1 MKIMASKNKQN
12 LNDEMTDFPLD
23 LDQLLSHT
31 DAAGNQEIAQAL
43 GSLVSSA
50 IELTKLASD
59 YETITSADDFLKLYH
74 KCFLTIS
81 GAFEH
86 AG

>member
-1 MKIMASKNKQN
+1 MASKNKQN

-31 DAAGNQEIAQAL
+31 DAMENQEIAQAL

-50 IELTKLASD
+50 IELTKLASE
-59 YETITSADDFLKLYH
+59 YETITSADDFLKLYQ
-74 KCFLTIS
+74 KCFLSIS